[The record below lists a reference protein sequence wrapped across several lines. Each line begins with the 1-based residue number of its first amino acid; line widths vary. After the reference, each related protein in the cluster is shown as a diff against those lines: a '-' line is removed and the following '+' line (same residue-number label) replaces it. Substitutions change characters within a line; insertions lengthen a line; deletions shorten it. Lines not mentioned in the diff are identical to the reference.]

1 MISLVVVNLL
11 TLLFLSNFCILRIST
26 ESIHDLPWSVDKG
39 NWIITAKLISSN
51 DGVFDIREYVHSSE
65 VVRGKITI
73 SSGDDTMDIFYSSEF
88 KNDRL
93 VIQNQQCFG
102 FNLKNK
108 WDHKLFNIDST
119 KPLLNH
125 LLMTGPSIVFRIN
138 GKNFIWRQDEDTNI
152 NGFAVHSANT
162 TFNRNLD
169 IIYYYKTH
177 LDSPGILKAS
187 RLQFNGLD
195 SPFELI
201 TSSEIVNLDIYSIT
215 KTQEE
220 LDKIVTVTPGIG
232 CPLNLITSKSHDWFQ
247 IPEMSGSSYHFVAKT
262 TVDGPKKS
270 ITLSEMFVNSQDL
283 TTSMKTIEQGIVT
296 ESLYDY
302 NLGTI
307 YSLTKEGRCL
317 ISGIGPNSPG
327 ISIYGAFTT
336 YGFLNYRDTHT
347 YSYLGKTYIR
357 SRYEAYVWERTDY
370 DYAFEGEKY
379 DKFVTSHYF
388 IKSTKAKLFNDFIL
402 VRTTTNNYKKVN
414 SETYKLIETITKDY
428 YGLEVIESGHDYKDE
443 LSLNFADCYPD
454 SKERKTFAI
463 YFTCENDEDLDCLKY
478 AETHHNMFNANL
490 KTTLARENI
499 SPARIS
505 NIDLVFED
513 RNIKALVTFLKIPN
527 IEDSLQKETIKL
539 SQSTI
544 SSLNHV
550 IAESVGDCLY
560 KIAGLKRNPKAIAYC
575 NQEKTSIVC
584 GWLASKET
592 IVRDAAD
599 AICDVYYPIDSY
611 SQFNKEIHLN
621 KLGDILRRKKLH
633 FYLSGDAFI
642 SYESTRIID
651 VTNEISTE
659 RGSFIL
665 VASEKKLIDTDVD
678 VILAKDI
685 SNLGD
690 CYRTCAHDDVNLC
703 ETFVYCQATDK
714 SSCFTSNIIYANL
727 SKRTTEDASCKI
739 YSKNRLLDY
748 IEISSREF
756 KQSTSIT
763 IDVPLDN
770 CASMCSSSDECFS
783 FQQCGGSCT
792 LSGYY
797 TDSISQESSDCNIY
811 IPKVSQQF
819 ISTGRK
825 IVSEVF
831 HTEVNL
837 NLDQCAALC
846 YSWTNTGESCVSFNY
861 CPKNGEI
868 SSCSLSKYST
878 NDKSATSIDSGVCKN
893 YEKQN
898 LQSHERN
905 VNENVQV
912 TVGGISRGAAFGIIL
927 LFITVGLLL
936 GFIFPMLINV
946 SLMETFTCKINFSS
960 PSKQEIHE
968 FGWTKQI
975 DSVDIN

>member
-1 MISLVVVNLL
+1 MTSLFVMNLL
-11 TLLFLSNFCILRIST
+11 TFLFLSNFCILRIST
-26 ESIHDLPWSVDKG
+26 ESIYDLPWTVDKG

-138 GKNFIWRQDEDTNI
+138 GRNFIWRQDEDTNI

-177 LDSPGILKAS
+177 LDSPGILKAN
-187 RLQFNGLD
+187 RLQFDG
-195 SPFELI
+195 PFQII

-220 LDKIVTVTPGIG
+220 LDKVVTVTPGIG

-247 IPEMSGSSYHFVAKT
+247 IPEMVGSSYHFVSKT
-262 TVDGPKKS
+262 TVNGPKKS
-270 ITLSEMFVNSQDL
+270 ITLSEMYVNGRDL
-283 TTSMKTIEQGIVT
+283 TTSLKTIEQGIVT
-296 ESLYDY
+296 ESIYDY

-327 ISIYGAFTT
+327 ISIYGTFTQ
-336 YGFLNYRDTHT
+336 YGFLNYRDLNG
-347 YSYLGKTYIR
+347 YSYLGKTFIR
-357 SRYEAYVWERTDY
+357 SGYEAHVWERVDY
-370 DYAFEGEKY
+370 YYKFEGKKY

-388 IKSTKAKLFNDFIL
+388 VKSSEAKLFKDFIL
-402 VRTTTNNYKKVN
+402 VRTTTSNYKDVSTN
-414 SETYKLIETITKDY
+414 SYKLIETITKDY
-428 YGLEVIESGHDYKDE
+428 YGLEETESGRDYE
-443 LSLNFADCYPD
+443 AALTLHFGDCYPD
-454 SKERKTFAI
+454 SKDRKTLAI
-463 YFTCENDEDLDCLKY
+463 YFSCDKDDIEDVDCVKY
-478 AETHHNMFNANL
+478 AENRYDLFKLSVKNR
-490 KTTLARENI
+490 LAQNHNI
-499 SPARIS
+499 SPARVA

-513 RNIKALVTFLKIPN
+513 RSIKALVTFLKIPN

-539 SQSTI
+539 SKSTV
-544 SSLNHV
+544 SSLYQV
-550 IAESVGDCLY
+550 SADSVGDCFY
-560 KIAGLKRNPKAIAYC
+560 KQARLNYDPEAILFCYQYIGP
-575 NQEKTSIVC
+575 NIC
-584 GWLASKET
+584 GRIKLKET
-592 IVRDAAD
+592 IVKDKTGTT
-599 AICDVYYPIDSY
+599 CDVFYPTKCY
-611 SQFNKEIHLN
+611 SQFEKEVHLDKLENVIRHN
-621 KLGDILRRKKLH
+621 KLQV
-633 FYLSGDAFI
+633 YLSGEAYI
-642 SYESTRIID
+642 SYSSTKVVEI
-651 VTNEISTE
+651 TNGLKQN
-659 RGSFIL
+659 RNSFVL

-678 VILAKDI
+678 VILVKDV

-690 CYRTCAHDDVNLC
+690 CYGTCAHDDVNLC
-703 ETFVYCQATDK
+703 ETFVYCQYTDK
-714 SSCFTSNIIYANL
+714 SSCYTSNIIHANL
-727 SKRTTEDASCKI
+727 SSRTTEDESCKI

-748 IEISSREF
+748 IKISSREF
-756 KQSTSIT
+756 KQSTSIA
-763 IDVPLDN
+763 IDVPLDD

-792 LSGYY
+792 LSGFY

-825 IVSEVF
+825 IVSQVF

-846 YSWTNTGESCVSFNY
+846 HSWTNTGESCVSFNY

-878 NDKSATSIDSGVCKN
+878 NDKSVTFINSGDCKN
-893 YEKQN
+893 YQYKN
-898 LQSHERN
+898 LKATKDKNHVYHKAMTGKIN
-905 VNENVQV
+905 
-912 TVGGISRGAAFGIIL
+912 GGAAFVLIIF
-927 LFITVGLLL
+927 FISIGLLL
-936 GFIFPMLINV
+936 GFIFPVLIYEKLKGTINRKLV
-946 SLMETFTCKINFSS
+946 SSS
-960 PSKQEIHE
+960 L
-968 FGWTKQI
+968 TKEEVSSFKWKRQI
-975 DSVDIN
+975 DQTEA